1 MWSPSEL
8 DEIVGQPT
16 DKVRESVDATVPVIL
31 HGPPGTGKTST
42 ARVISQDYNE
52 NWNRGM
58 DLRSVHEVRDTF
70 QGMSR
75 NMSLLQNELV
85 VIDELDFVSD
95 QGQASLRE
103 VLDDPSEP
111 WIMTCNDLGQII
123 PAIKSRCRLV
133 EYDRVSDREIADLI
147 EQFEADD
154 SESIV
159 EMAAGDVRTAVQ
171 EASL

>member
-8 DEIVGQPT
+8 SEIVGQPT
-16 DKVRESVDATVPVIL
+16 ERVTESVDANIPVIL

-58 DLRSVHEVRDTF
+58 DLRSVHEVRDRF

-75 NMSLLQNELV
+75 NMSLLEDELI

-95 QGQASLRE
+95 QGQSSLRE
-103 VLDDPSEP
+103 VLDDPGEP
-111 WIMTCNDLGQII
+111 WIMTCNDLDQII
-123 PAIKSRCRLV
+123 PAIKSRCRLI
-133 EYDRVSDREIADLI
+133 EYSTVSDREIELLI
-147 EQFEADD
+147 DQFDPEDP
-154 SESIV
+154 ETIV
-159 EMAAGDVRTAVQ
+159 EGAAGDARTAVQ